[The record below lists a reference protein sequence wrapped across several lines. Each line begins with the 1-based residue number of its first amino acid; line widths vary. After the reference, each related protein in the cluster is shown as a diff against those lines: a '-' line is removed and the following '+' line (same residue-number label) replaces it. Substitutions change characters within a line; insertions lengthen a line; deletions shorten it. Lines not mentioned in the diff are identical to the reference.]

1 MPDHVGQQLGTY
13 QLIRLLG
20 QGHWGSVYLGEHQH
34 LRTQAAIKVL
44 HGLWDESE
52 VEGFL
57 GEARTL
63 AHLRHPL
70 IVRVLDFGVQ
80 QGTPFLV
87 MEYAP
92 GGTLRQ
98 LHPKGMRLP
107 LETVVSYVKQVA
119 SALQYAHE
127 QRLIHRDLKPENLLL
142 GHDQQVWLSDFG
154 LAIVAHSARSQSLQ
168 QTAGT
173 VAYMAPEQLQGH
185 PTAASDQYALGIL
198 AYEWLAGERPFS
210 GSPTQVAVQQTLT
223 SPPSLSEKVPM
234 LPSPVEHV
242 VFRALAKDPS
252 ARFPTV
258 EAFAT
263 ALEEGGLEDAS
274 GRTMPA
280 PEAHY
285 VAARPSASRSLP
297 TGTVTLLF
305 TDMEGSTRLLQHLG
319 ERYRA
324 VLADCRRLL
333 RTAFQQ
339 WNGYEVDTQGDAF
352 FVAFT
357 RATDAV
363 EASVAAQRAL
373 ASHAFPGGVTVRV
386 RMGLHTGEPQR
397 SAEGYVGLDVHHAA
411 RIMSAGHGGQVV
423 LSQTT
428 RDLVQRDLP
437 EGVSLQDLG
446 AHRLKDLQHPSHLF
460 QLDIAGLPAAFPPLG
475 TLDSHPHNLPVQ
487 LTPFIGRVQ
496 EVSAVQKLL
505 HRDGVR
511 LLTLTGPGGTG
522 KTRMALQVAAELSES
537 FPDGVF
543 FVNLAPI
550 SDPALVVA
558 TIAQTLDVKEVAEHP
573 LLDLVIAFL
582 REKQVL
588 LLLDNFEQ
596 VVSAA
601 ERIAALLAACPQ
613 LKVLVTSR
621 EVLHVRGE
629 QEFAVPPLTLPDP
642 KHLPDM
648 LALSQYESVALFI
661 QRAQAVR
668 PTFQVTNANAPAI
681 VEICIRLDG
690 LPLAIELA
698 AARIKLL
705 PPQALL
711 ARLGQRFAVLTGG
724 ARDVPERHQTLH
736 NTIAWSY
743 HLLDEDEQQLF
754 RRLSIFIGGCTLE
767 AAEAVC
773 AALGDADATRSVFD
787 GVASLIDKSFLR
799 QSEPEGQEPRLLMLE
814 TIREYGWEGL
824 KGCGEMEQTRHAHAA
839 YYLHLA
845 EQVEPHLRSAH
856 QTVWLACLEAE
867 HDNLRAA
874 LRWSLDHK
882 EREMALRLS
891 SALGYFWELCGP
903 WSEGRTFLEQALA
916 AREGVAAA
924 VRAKALGAAGVLMG
938 KQGDFEQAMAL
949 CQQSLALFRELGE
962 RPGIALSLYGLG
974 TMAWMRG
981 NLALARSVLEEAL
994 AFFRA
999 LDDPWGIT
1007 SSLISLASVAL
1018 ERGEYARTHAL
1029 LKESLALSRKL
1040 ADKRGIANS
1049 LLTWAWLLFWS
1060 EGELEQARAMLQE
1073 SVALFREVG
1082 DKELEPLGELLVGF
1096 VAFLQGEYTTA
1107 RSQLEA
1113 GLALFRTI
1121 GSQRGMALGLLFLGL
1136 LVFAQGDA
1144 GTARA
1149 LLEESLALF
1158 STMGNQSMITHCL
1171 ASVAIVAVA
1180 QGQHTWGVRLLATVE
1195 TMREARGVPRPPVMQ
1210 GFYEQSLASAR
1221 AGLGEAAF
1229 VAVWEEGR
1237 AMTPEQ
1243 ALAAQ
1248 DPVPTTQPPAP
1259 ARAPAAPRPASPDG
1273 LTEREVEVL
1282 RLLTQ
1287 GMTDAQV
1294 ADQLALSPRT
1304 VQGHLRSIYHKLHV
1318 HARTAA
1324 IRYAVEHQLV

>member
-1 MPDHVGQQLGTY
+1 MPDHVGEQLGPY
-13 QLIRLLG
+13 QLIQLLG

-44 HGLWDESE
+44 HGPWDEPE

-63 AHLRHPL
+63 AHLRHPH

-98 LHPKGMRLP
+98 LHPKGMRVP
-107 LETVVSYVKQVA
+107 LQTVVAYLTQVA
-119 SALQYAHE
+119 EALQYAHE

-142 GHDQQVWLSDFG
+142 GPDQQVWLSDFG
-154 LAIVAHSARSQSLQ
+154 LAIVAHSARSQSVQ

-173 VAYMAPEQLQGH
+173 LAYMAPEQLRGQA
-185 PTAASDQYALGIL
+185 TAASDQYALGIL

-210 GSPTQVAVQQTLT
+210 GPSTQVAVQQTLA
-223 SPPSLSEKVPM
+223 SPPPLREKVPT
-234 LPSPVEHV
+234 LPSLVEQV
-242 VFRALAKDPS
+242 VFQALAKDPS

-258 EAFAT
+258 EAFAR
-263 ALEEGGLEDAS
+263 ALEEGSLEDAS
-274 GRTMPA
+274 GRTVPA

-285 VAARPSASRSLP
+285 VAVRPSSSHGLP
-297 TGTVTLLF
+297 SGTITMLF
-305 TDMEGSTRLLQHLG
+305 TDIEGSTRLLQHLG
-319 ERYRA
+319 ERYEA
-324 VLADCRRLL
+324 VLADCRRLM
-333 RTAFQQ
+333 RTAFVR

-357 RATDAV
+357 RASDAV
-363 EASVAAQRAL
+363 WAAVAAQHAL
-373 ASHAFPGGVTVRV
+373 ASHAFPHGVAVRV
-386 RMGLHTGEPQR
+386 RMGLHTGEPQL

-411 RIMSAGHGGQVV
+411 RIMSAGHGGQVL

-437 EGVSLQDLG
+437 DGVSLQDLG

-460 QLDIAGLPAAFPPLG
+460 QLVMAGLPTAFPPLR
-475 TLDSHPHNLPVQ
+475 TLDASHHNLPVQ
-487 LTPFIGRVQ
+487 PTPFIGREQ
-496 EVSAVQKLL
+496 EVSAVQQLL
-505 HRDGVR
+505 QRDGVR

-522 KTRMALQVAAELSES
+522 KTRMALQVVAELSES
-537 FPDGVF
+537 FRDGVY

-550 SDPALVVA
+550 SDPALVVP
-558 TIAQTLDVKEVAEHP
+558 TIAQTLSVKEVADHP
-573 LLDLVIAFL
+573 LLDLLIAFL

-601 ERIAALLAACPQ
+601 MQVSALLAACPR
-613 LKVLVTSR
+613 LKMLVTSR
-621 EVLHVRGE
+621 EVLHVHGE
-629 QEFAVPPLTLPDP
+629 QEVAVPPLSLPDQEC
-642 KHLPDM
+642 LPDL
-648 LALSQYESVALFI
+648 LALSQYESVALFL
-661 QRAQAVR
+661 QRAQAAR
-668 PTFQVTNANAPAI
+668 PEFELSTANAAT
-681 VEICIRLDG
+681 VAEICIRLDG

-711 ARLGQRFAVLTGG
+711 ARLGQRFAVLTSG

-736 NTIAWSY
+736 NTITWSY
-743 HLLDEDEQQLF
+743 QLLDEHEQQLF
-754 RRLSIFIGGCTLE
+754 RRLSIFRGGCSLE

-773 AALGDADATRSVFD
+773 AALGEADATRSVFD
-787 GVASLIDKSFLR
+787 GVASLIDKSLLR

-814 TIREYGWEGL
+814 TVREYGWECL
-824 KGCGEMEQTRHAHAA
+824 NGCGEMEETRHAHAA

-845 EQVEPHLRSAH
+845 EQVEPHLRSA
-856 QTVWLACLEAE
+856 QQAVWLARLEAE

-874 LRWSLDHK
+874 LRWSIDHGEK
-882 EREMALRLS
+882 EMALRLGG
-891 SALGYFWELCGP
+891 ALGYFWELCGP

-916 AREGVAAA
+916 ASEGVAAA

-938 KQGDFEQAMAL
+938 KQGDFEPAMAL

-962 RPGIALSLYGLG
+962 TAGTALSLYGLG
-974 TMAWMRG
+974 TIAWMRG
-981 NLALARSVLEEAL
+981 NLALAHARLVESLAL
-994 AFFRA
+994 FREV
-999 LDDPWGIT
+999 DDPWGIT
-1007 SSLISLASVAL
+1007 SSLIALASVAL
-1018 ERGEYARTHAL
+1018 EQGEYASTHAL
-1029 LKESLALSRKL
+1029 LEESLALSRKL

-1060 EGELEQARAMLQE
+1060 EGKFGQAHAMLEE

-1082 DKELEPLGELLVGF
+1082 DKELEPLGELLLGF
-1096 VAFLQGEYTTA
+1096 VAFLQGEYSRA
-1107 RSQLEA
+1107 RSQLEE
-1113 GLALFRTI
+1113 GLALFRTM

-1136 LVFAQGDA
+1136 LAFAQGEAD
-1144 GTARA
+1144 TACS

-1158 STMGNQSMITHCL
+1158 RRMGNQSMITHCL
-1171 ASVAIVAVA
+1171 ASVAIVAMA
-1180 QGQHTWGVRLLATVE
+1180 QGQRSWGVRLLAAVE
-1195 TMREARGVPRPPVMQ
+1195 TVREARGVPRPPVMQ
-1210 GFYEQSLASAR
+1210 GFYEQALASAR
-1221 AGLGEAAF
+1221 AGLGEETF

-1243 ALAAQ
+1243 ALATQ
-1248 DPVPTTQPPAP
+1248 DSLPRTKPPAP
-1259 ARAPAAPRPASPDG
+1259 A
-1273 LTEREVEVL
+1273 
-1282 RLLTQ
+1282 
-1287 GMTDAQV
+1287 
-1294 ADQLALSPRT
+1294 
-1304 VQGHLRSIYHKLHV
+1304 
-1318 HARTAA
+1318 
-1324 IRYAVEHQLV
+1324 

>member
-1 MPDHVGQQLGTY
+1 MPDYVGQQLGSY
-13 QLIRLLG
+13 QLIQMLG
-20 QGHWGSVYLGEHQH
+20 QGHWGSVYLGEHVH
-34 LRTQAAIKVL
+34 LRTQAAIKLL
-44 HGLWDESE
+44 HGPWDESE

-63 AHLRHPL
+63 AYLRHPH

-107 LETVVSYVKQVA
+107 LQTVVAYLKQVA
-119 SALQYAHE
+119 SALQYAHD

-154 LAIVAHSARSQSLQ
+154 LAIVAHSARSQPVQ

-173 VAYMAPEQLQGH
+173 LAYMAPEQLQGH
-185 PTAASDQYALGIL
+185 PTAASDQYALGVL
-198 AYEWLAGERPFS
+198 TYEWLAGERPFS
-210 GSPTQVAVQQTLT
+210 GSSTQVAIQQILT
-223 SPPSLSEKVPM
+223 SPPPLHEKVPT
-234 LPSPVEHV
+234 LPSPVEQV
-242 VFRALAKDPS
+242 VFRALAKDPNE
-252 ARFPTV
+252 RFPTV
-258 EAFAT
+258 EVFAT
-263 ALEEGGLEDAS
+263 ALEEGSLEEAS

-285 VAARPSASRSLP
+285 VAARQASSRGLP
-297 TGTVTLLF
+297 TGTLTLLF
-305 TDMEGSTRLLQHLG
+305 TDIEGSTRLLQHLG
-319 ERYRA
+319 ERYEA

-363 EASVAAQRAL
+363 SAAVAAQRSL
-373 ASHAFPGGVTVRV
+373 ASHALPNGVAVRV

-411 RIMSAGHGGQVV
+411 RIMSAGHGGQVL

-428 RDLVQRDLP
+428 RDLVAHDLP
-437 EGVSLQDLG
+437 DGVSLQDLG

-460 QLDIAGLPAAFPPLG
+460 QLVMAGLPADFPPLR
-475 TLDSHPHNLPVQ
+475 TLDSHPNNLPVQ
-487 LTPFIGRVQ
+487 FTSFIGREQ
-496 EVSAVQKLL
+496 EVSTVQHLL
-505 HRDGVR
+505 QRDGVR

-522 KTRMALQVAAELSES
+522 KTRMAVQVAAELSEG

-550 SDPALVVA
+550 SDPVLVVP
-558 TIAQTLDVKEVAEHP
+558 TIAQTLSVKEVADQP

-601 ERIAALLAACPQ
+601 ERITALLAACPQ

-629 QEFAVPPLTLPDP
+629 QEFAVPPLSLPDP
-642 KHLPDM
+642 KRLPDL
-648 LALSQYESVALFI
+648 LALSRYEAVALFI
-661 QRAQAVR
+661 QRAQAAR
-668 PTFQVTNANAPAI
+668 PEFQVTTANAAAV

-698 AARIKLL
+698 AARIKVL

-711 ARLGQRFAVLTGG
+711 ARLGQRLAVLTSGV
-724 ARDVPERHQTLH
+724 RDVPERHQTLH

-743 HLLDEDEQQLF
+743 HLLDGHEQRLF
-754 RRLSIFIGGCTLE
+754 RRLSIFVGGCTLE

-773 AALGDADATRSVFD
+773 AALGEGDATRSVFD

-814 TIREYGWEGL
+814 TISEYGWECLNGS
-824 KGCGEMEQTRHAHAA
+824 GEMEETRHAHAA

-845 EQVEPHLRSAH
+845 EQVEPHLRSA
-856 QTVWLACLEAE
+856 QQAVWLARLEAE

-874 LRWSLDHK
+874 LRWSIGHAEK
-882 EREMALRLS
+882 EMALRLGG
-891 SALGYFWELCGP
+891 ALWYFWELCGP

-916 AREGVAAA
+916 ASEGVVAA
-924 VRAKALGAAGVLMG
+924 VRAKALGGAGVLMG
-938 KQGDFEQAMAL
+938 TQGDFEQAMAL

-962 RPGIALSLYGLG
+962 TPGTALSLYGLG

-981 NLALARSVLEEAL
+981 NLALARSLLEEAL
-994 AFFRA
+994 TLFRG

-1029 LKESLALSRKL
+1029 LEESLALSREQ

-1060 EGELEQARAMLQE
+1060 EGEFEQARAMLEE
-1073 SVALFREVG
+1073 SVALFREV
-1082 DKELEPLGELLVGF
+1082 
-1096 VAFLQGEYTTA
+1096 
-1107 RSQLEA
+1107 
-1113 GLALFRTI
+1113 

-1136 LVFAQGDA
+1136 LAFAQGEA
-1144 GTARA
+1144 GTARS
-1149 LLEESLALF
+1149 LLEESLVLF
-1158 STMGNQSMITHCL
+1158 RKMGNQSMITHCL

-1180 QGQHTWGVRLLATVE
+1180 QGQRTWGVRLLGTVE
-1195 TMREARGVPRPPVMQ
+1195 TVRETRGVPRPPVMQ

-1221 AGLGEAAF
+1221 ARLGEEGFA
-1229 VAVWEEGR
+1229 AVWAQGR

-1248 DPVPTTQPPAP
+1248 DPVPTTKPPAP
-1259 ARAPAAPRPASPDG
+1259 ARAPTAPRPAYPDG

-1282 RLLTQ
+1282 RLVTK

-1294 ADQLALSPRT
+1294 AEQLVLSPRT
-1304 VQGHLRSIYHKLHV
+1304 VQGHLRSIYHKINV
-1318 HARTAA
+1318 HARSAA
-1324 IRYAVEHQLV
+1324 IRYAVEHKLV